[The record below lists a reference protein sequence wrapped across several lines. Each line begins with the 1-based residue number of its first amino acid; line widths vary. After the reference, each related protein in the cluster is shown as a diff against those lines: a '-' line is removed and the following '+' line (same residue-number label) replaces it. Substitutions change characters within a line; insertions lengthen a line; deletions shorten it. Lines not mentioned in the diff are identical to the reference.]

1 MLIASFAFAWMS
13 LVARYLEGFHP
24 LQVVFFRVFGS
35 FIFLFPYMLIKRVP
49 VIGKNIFWLSARAI
63 LGSISLTLFF
73 IVIQRIPLGSTMALR
88 YTAPIFSVVFAFLL
102 LKEKVTLW
110 QWVALLISLV
120 GALVM
125 KGVDFR
131 IDTLSFIMIMGS
143 AVLMG
148 GVFAIIRY
156 LGSKE
161 HHLTIINYFMVVA
174 MLGSLFFI
182 SHWRLPVGQEWV
194 WVSSIG
200 ILGLIGQLFFT
211 LAFKLAETNTVAPI
225 KYMELVYTF
234 FLGYF
239 FLNETYSIGAIIG
252 VCLVLTGLLLNVWA
266 KRKK

>member
-1 MLIASFAFAWMS
+1 
-13 LVARYLEGFHP
+13 
-24 LQVVFFRVFGS
+24 
-35 FIFLFPYMLIKRVP
+35 
-49 VIGKNIFWLSARAI
+49 
-63 LGSISLTLFF
+63 
-73 IVIQRIPLGSTMALR
+73 MALR
-88 YTAPIFSVVFAFLL
+88 YTAPIFSVAFAFLL
-102 LKEKVTLW
+102 LKEKVILW

-239 FLNETYSIGAIIG
+239 FLNETYST
-252 VCLVLTGLLLNVWA
+252 CLLYTSPSPRDGLLSRMPSSA
-266 KRKK
+266 